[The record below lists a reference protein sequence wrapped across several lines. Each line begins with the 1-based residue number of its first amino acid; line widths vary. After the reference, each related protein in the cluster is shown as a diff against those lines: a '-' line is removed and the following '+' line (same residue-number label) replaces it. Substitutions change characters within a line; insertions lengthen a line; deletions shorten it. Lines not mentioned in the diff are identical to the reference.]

1 MANRN
6 ETPAETC
13 SECGEPTVSVKG
25 WSKPETKKMIKK
37 ETLKKYIDGIQHQND
52 AEQKLFEALK
62 FIQPDN
68 YNISLV
74 SETYSMAMEAVL
86 EEFMGAVA
94 YDYLQWWMWETNAG
108 MNNNVSGV
116 EPEVF
121 DSDGKLLHTLDTF
134 DKLYDYLLQC
144 EPWFFFDQSDS

>member
-1 MANRN
+1 
-6 ETPAETC
+6 
-13 SECGEPTVSVKG
+13 
-25 WSKPETKKMIKK
+25 MIKK

-144 EPWFFFDQSDS
+144 EPWFFFDQADP